1 MPVHDITSHL
11 IKQKY
16 TMIKT
21 SCELNQDM
29 DEIYSLTPHPI
40 RYTSL
45 NYLKLLSLPISL
57 AFYVTKL
64 CFTANPIWTWIGVS
78 FLYKK
83 MDQAIA
89 KKILHGLPDEIET
102 DQNIPKIV

>member
-1 MPVHDITSHL
+1 MLIHDITPYL

-21 SCELNQDM
+21 SCELNCDM
-29 DEIYSLTPHPI
+29 DEVYSLAPHPI
-40 RYTSL
+40 RYTYL

-64 CFTANPIWTWIGVS
+64 CLSANSVWTWIGV
-78 FLYKK
+78 
-83 MDQAIA
+83 
-89 KKILHGLPDEIET
+89 
-102 DQNIPKIV
+102 NI

>member
-29 DEIYSLTPHPI
+29 DEIYNLTPHPI
-40 RYTSL
+40 RYTCL

-57 AFYVTKL
+57 AFL
-64 CFTANPIWTWIGVS
+64 CNKALF
-78 FLYKK
+78 
-83 MDQAIA
+83 
-89 KKILHGLPDEIET
+89 HG
-102 DQNIPKIV
+102 